1 VRQGG
6 TYYGGLG
13 DDRGYSCCTDVSGNV
28 YISGYTESAT
38 GTVIA
43 TSGSHQSN
51 FGGTSAVA
59 FLAKFDANGL
69 RQWGTYYGGL
79 GNNFASSCII
89 DALGNIFMSGFTSCS
104 TGTVIASSGS
114 HQSIFGG
121 GSPSPDAFLV
131 KFRDCTLLTPTAA
144 VSSTICSG
152 AMLNFSANIT
162 GSVLPTYSWVGPNSF
177 TSSVQNPSFSG
188 ASIVNIG
195 VYTLTINNGGCTET
209 TTTQITAVNPI
220 PIISVNNGTICN
232 GSSFTIVPSGAS
244 TYTYSSSSAV
254 VSPISSSVYTITGTN
269 SFGCIGSAISNVS
282 VNANPTITANS
293 GAICNGNTFTIVPSG
308 ATTYTYS
315 GGSAIVNPISNSVY
329 SVTGTNSFGCVGLAI
344 SNVSVNANPTIT
356 VNSGAICLG
365 NTFTIVPTGASTYT
379 IQGGNN
385 IVNPISNSSYTVLGI
400 STQGC
405 LSNMT
410 TSTVNVNKLPIMVSG
425 TSNSIICGPLFQ
437 DSATLTAS
445 GATSYTWSNGSNAS
459 SIVVSPS
466 LTTTYSITGTDANGC
481 SNTAFITQSVS
492 ACTGLNKITAT
503 INLLS
508 IYPNPANDLLNI
520 VTSVNAD
527 ELVSIQ
533 IINNLGQVLYQSEI
547 HGNEST
553 IPLNQLANGIYY
565 VQLINTSHQ
574 TNTQKF
580 IIQR

>member
-1 VRQGG
+1 MKFDANGVRQWG

-51 FGGTSAVA
+51 FGGTSANA
-59 FLAKFDANGL
+59 FLAKFDANGM

-79 GNNFASSCII
+79 GHNFASSCII

-121 GSPSPDAFLV
+121 GSPSSDAFLV
-131 KFRDCTLLTPTAA
+131 KLTDCTALFPTAA
-144 VSSTICSG
+144 VSNTLCSG
-152 AMLNFSANIT
+152 ATLNFTASITSSAT
-162 GSVLPTYSWVGPNSF
+162 PTYAWTGPNSF
-177 TSSVQNPSFSG
+177 TSSIQNPVITG
-188 ASIVNIG
+188 ANAQNIG
-195 VYTLTINNGGCTET
+195 TYTLTVNNSGCVEIT
-209 TTTQITAVNPI
+209 TTEVTAI
-220 PIISVNNGTICN
+220 
-232 GSSFTIVPSGAS
+232 
-244 TYTYSSSSAV
+244 YT
-254 VSPISSSVYTITGTN
+254 T
-269 SFGCIGSAISNVS
+269 
-282 VNANPTITANS
+282 PTIN
-293 GAICNGNTFTIVPSG
+293 
-308 ATTYTYS
+308 
-315 GGSAIVNPISNSVY
+315 
-329 SVTGTNSFGCVGLAI
+329 
-344 SNVSVNANPTIT
+344 
-356 VNSGAICLG
+356 VNSGAICIG
-365 NTFTIVPTGASTYT
+365 DTFTIIPTGASTYT

-385 IVNPISNSSYTVLGI
+385 VVNPISNSSYTVLGI

-405 LSNMT
+405 LSNMA

-492 ACTGLNKITAT
+492 ACTSLSKITAT
-503 INLLS
+503 SNLLI

-520 VTSVNAD
+520 ITSVNPD

-547 HGNEST
+547 HGNESN
-553 IPLNQLANGIYY
+553 IPVNQLANGIYY

-574 TNTQKF
+574 TITQKF